1 MIVDTAVK
9 LLTDTLLNCTDGPF
23 IVPTAGY
30 YLSHMDNLSLIVTL
44 LATITSLFTVALGIL
59 HLIYVSFYVTH
70 RYRRAFIVYLAAT
83 APFVSVFS
91 LIAIYMPRVWFLAHL
106 LSFFYFSIALW
117 IIICLLMNIFEGRQK
132 MVKKM
137 KNECSRISVQT
148 PPFCCVFPCLPKLDL
163 EQERIRFCELMV
175 FQAPCVRLFFTVLS
189 LILYFEYQNG
199 AFIALKVLDVV
210 SLPSLLIGIYGTHI
224 LVTTVSSLDEL
235 MPYRYTY
242 VFRLLDFYFMFFGI
256 QHPIFDLLAR
266 AGVFGCGTILPA
278 LETAFFWKNFV
289 IVLESFFVSLISTAL
304 LKPSRSALF
313 DKYPSCPSV
322 SSSIITRESSA

>member
-1 MIVDTAVK
+1 MI
-9 LLTDTLLNCTDGPF
+9 
-23 IVPTAGY
+23 
-30 YLSHMDNLSLIVTL
+30 
-44 LATITSLFTVALGIL
+44 
-59 HLIYVSFYVTH
+59 
-70 RYRRAFIVYLAAT
+70 
-83 APFVSVFS
+83 FS
-91 LIAIYMPRVWFLAHL
+91 
-106 LSFFYFSIALW
+106 
-117 IIICLLMNIFEGRQK
+117 
-132 MVKKM
+132 
-137 KNECSRISVQT
+137 
-148 PPFCCVFPCLPKLDL
+148 
-163 EQERIRFCELMV
+163 
-175 FQAPCVRLFFTVLS
+175 
-189 LILYFEYQNG
+189 
-199 AFIALKVLDVV
+199 ALKVLDVV

-278 LETAFFWKNFV
+278 LETAFCNFYLWKNFV

-322 SSSIITRESSA
+322 SAPETTTAGSSIREHTKQTIAEKLSTQH